1 MFDHQHYVPV
11 MRMKPAELR
20 TLRDDRG
27 RSVAIALLLFDAT
40 DEVEHRLGHRGVRTV
55 R

>member
-20 TLRDDRG
+20 TLRDLVVDRG
-27 RSVAIALLLFDAT
+27 GVDGQSYRYEDFARRVA
-40 DEVEHRLGHRGVRTV
+40 R
-55 R
+55 